1 MKALRPFEVLGTSCP
16 MTCRHIPE
24 YLIMS
29 IHLLMLL
36 MLSFSLL
43 RLYVIKIKQHR
54 AMVYR
59 VHAIL
64 AKYF

>member
-1 MKALRPFEVLGTSCP
+1 MKAPQPFEALGNSYP
-16 MTCRHIPE
+16 IACRHNPE
-24 YLIMS
+24 HLIVC

-43 RLYVIKIKQHR
+43 CLHVFKIKWQR
-54 AMVYR
+54 AMTYR
-59 VHAIL
+59 VLALL

>member
-1 MKALRPFEVLGTSCP
+1 MKAPRPFEALGTSCP
-16 MTCRHIPE
+16 MTSRHDPQH
-24 YLIMS
+24 LITC

-43 RLYVIKIKQHR
+43 RLYVIKIKKQR
-54 AMVYR
+54 AMAYR
-59 VHAIL
+59 VFVAL